1 MSHGNTYKT
10 TEITGTSSESLEIAI
25 RNAIEAISQKSKKIS
40 WFTVS
45 EIRGKLNENSVIDW
59 QAIVKISFVIEK
71 RE

>member
-1 MSHGNTYKT
+1 MSHGSTYKT
-10 TEITGTSSESLEIAI
+10 AEITGTSSEGIEIAI

-40 WFTVS
+40 WFKVS

-59 QAIVKISFVIEK
+59 QVAVRISFVIDK